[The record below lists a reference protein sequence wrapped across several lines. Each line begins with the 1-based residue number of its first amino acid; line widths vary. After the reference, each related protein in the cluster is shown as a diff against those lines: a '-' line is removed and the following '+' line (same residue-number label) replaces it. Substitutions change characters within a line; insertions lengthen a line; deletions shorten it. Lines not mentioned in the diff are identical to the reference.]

1 MSVVFDR
8 AVTFYDRTRGLP
20 QQAET
25 WLAQVVGEDVPLASG
40 SKVLEIGVGTG
51 RIALPLVRRNR
62 YRYTGIDLSRDMM
75 GVLRAK
81 ASGEQIALVQGDA
94 ARLPFADGTF
104 DAIVAV
110 HIFHLIS
117 GWQQAMDEVARVLRP
132 GGLLLHGRNSRV
144 DESPELDLRTYLHSL
159 AGDDEQSRD
168 GGLLEHDQIRVELEQ
183 RFGAP
188 RELRTQ
194 PWQVTHTPGEILTL
208 YGDRCWSSTWSLSDE
223 TLARVVAEGRRWA
236 IERFGSLDAP
246 LEDAQQFIWQVYR
259 RPETRP

>member
-1 MSVVFDR
+1 MSR
-8 AVTFYDRTRGLP
+8 
-20 QQAET
+20 E
-25 WLAQVVGEDVPLASG
+25 
-40 SKVLEIGVGTG
+40 
-51 RIALPLVRRNR
+51 
-62 YRYTGIDLSRDMM
+62 MM
-75 GVLRAK
+75 NVLRSK

-144 DESPELDLRTYLHSL
+144 EASPQLELSDYLHSL
-159 AGDDEQSRD
+159 ASPEERNRD
-168 GGLLEHDQIRVELEQ
+168 PGLLEHEQIRVELEQ
-183 RFGAP
+183 RFGSP
-188 RELRTQ
+188 RELKTQ
-194 PWQVTHTPGEILTL
+194 PWKVTHTPGEILNL
-208 YGDRCWSSTWSLSDE
+208 YGDRCWSATWSLSDE

-246 LEDAQQFIWQVYR
+246 LEDAQQFIWNVYR